1 MTIASPFHFDLLKL
15 TDYVQREPLAMGKN
29 DEPIDE
35 DSSSSDDKNSDDD
48 SRIMT
53 LNRKVSDVVGRHRSV
68 DSTDDEG
75 DVNYGVDSIP
85 EADADDRDSDSS
97 QSTIGQD
104 GLGSSTDESEEEED
118 DDNVDLPLNERVQRR
133 EERGLSLGAVRARR
147 SRALQVASG
156 RLAELKQKKNLTSKS
171 QSYDEAVDQSGQR
184 KKKSKKKSKH
194 APTEVS
200 SKRSDFFK
208 RGARRLNESGLGV
221 EIGANRFKPVDPRVS
236 NLSGRLDEQH
246 FEHNYAFLEEMRD
259 KEISQL
265 KKRISARTKVTG
277 KKGNKL
283 RRKLQT
289 NTSTLEEDQQELQQL
304 LSAKAELERNRLE
317 RSAKR
322 SVNKRLREEVAQG
335 KHGAYFLKKKER
347 KRLELEAKFDE
358 IRKRGGDKAV
368 EKVLAKKRRKN
379 KSRDAGMFA
388 K

>member
-1 MTIASPFHFDLLKL
+1 
-15 TDYVQREPLAMGKN
+15 MGKN

-53 LNRKVSDVVGRHRSV
+53 MNRKVSDVVGRHRSN
-68 DSTDDEG
+68 DSTNDEG

-85 EADADDRDSDSS
+85 EADVDDRDSDSS
-97 QSTIGQD
+97 QSTIGQV
-104 GLGSSTDESEEEED
+104 GHGSSTDESEEEED

-171 QSYDEAVDQSGQR
+171 QTYDEIVDPSGQR